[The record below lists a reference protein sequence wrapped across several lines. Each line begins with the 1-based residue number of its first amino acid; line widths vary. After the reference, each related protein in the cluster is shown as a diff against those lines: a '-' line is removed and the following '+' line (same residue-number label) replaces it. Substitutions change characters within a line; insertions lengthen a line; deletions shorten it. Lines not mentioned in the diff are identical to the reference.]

1 MASMPDPRET
11 PHLKLRAASDEPSAE
26 MSPEALPTTSHAAS
40 KTNARTNAR
49 ANSRDVLGDVLD
61 DLEPATKDASTRR
74 RKARVGYLQQMIGFA
89 VVVGLLWL
97 LFGQGSPLA
106 KQNEPT
112 IAPVVETPRPW
123 VATTSPAISDTL
135 WQLGLIAHVVGRS
148 PYCARVPKAVPVI
161 GDLRDFDAERLALAK
176 PDVLFVQPPLAG
188 VDPALR
194 AFCEKNGIRVV
205 EQRLDSFAE
214 TRALVDQIARTF
226 ATDAKSGG
234 DGLAGRLADAEK
246 LFAEFDAATAQS
258 APVTDP
264 TDAQRNTATRA
275 RPKVLCLVSADPFL
289 AVGRDNYLHELL
301 SAEDFENAL
310 DRNGWIEIAPE
321 AILALDIDA
330 VLAIAESARG
340 AERMRAAISQLPWT
354 GASPVSAVVE
364 APQLLAPS
372 LMALADRARL
382 RASYE
387 RAIAESKR

>member
-1 MASMPDPRET
+1 MSSEAST
-11 PHLKLRAASDEPSAE
+11 
-26 MSPEALPTTSHAAS
+26 TTSDAS
-40 KTNARTNAR
+40 SKLNARTNSR
-49 ANSRDVLGDVLD
+49 TNSRDVLEDVLD
-61 DLEPATKDASTRR
+61 DLEPAAAGASTRR

-106 KQNEPT
+106 KQTEPT

-194 AFCEKNGIRVV
+194 SFCEKNGIRVV

-226 ATDAKSGG
+226 ATEAKSGG

-246 LFAEFDAATAQS
+246 LFAEFEAATAQS
-258 APVTDP
+258 APATDP
-264 TDAQRNTATRA
+264 TDAQQNTATRA

-289 AVGRDNYLHELL
+289 AVGHDNYLHELL
-301 SAEDFENAL
+301 AAEGFENAL
-310 DRNGWIEIAPE
+310 DREGWIEIAPE
-321 AILALDIDA
+321 AIVALNIDA

-372 LMALADRARL
+372 LMALADRGRL